1 MKGMLQPQ
9 DPTEAESFLLQALAP
24 KPRKPI
30 FHDLLCLCPVILL
43 HKGPLVGTGAVGQVG
58 HHRKHPCLPL
68 DHVCLLSQQLRRRK
82 KMIRSIMV
90 SEPSS
95 PGAWPHPSGGRGAG
109 LFSWPC
115 SSSTSHPWFLCRL
128 PDPEDWGIGV
138 RCGPLLC
145 WDPPHPK

>member
-9 DPTEAESFLLQALAP
+9 DPTEAESFLLQALVP

-95 PGAWPHPSGGRGAG
+95 PGAWPHPSGGRLVLLALL
-109 LFSWPC
+109 LFHL
-115 SSSTSHPWFLCRL
+115 SSL
-128 PDPEDWGIGV
+128 V
-138 RCGPLLC
+138 PLQTTR
-145 WDPPHPK
+145 P